1 MTMKWSNRR
10 SISLVAAT
18 GLVAALALSGCSSSS
33 SSSSAAV
40 SPTTAAPIEIAY
52 LSASSANTW
61 LQASK
66 TAMDEIAAANNM
78 KLTTFDAQFKPGEQS
93 KQVQDVLAA
102 GKYKAIIIS
111 SVDGA
116 GIIPDLQA
124 AIAKGL
130 KVGILNQIVGA
141 KLDTSEPQFAGPSVS
156 VLAAPLRSGERL
168 GKLTLQACVGIS
180 PCRVVYFY
188 GIKGIP
194 LDNALKLGFDSIVK
208 ANPAIQIVAEGEGK
222 YAGPDVAQKALADIM
237 QKTKNFDVVIGS
249 DQSIQG
255 ALLALTDAG
264 KTSKVKLIGLGG
276 SKPAIDGITA
286 GTWFGDVFGAPVT
299 EGKLLM
305 NAMVEALKTGKV
317 TGGID
322 PATTLPDE
330 GLVTK
335 ANVAKFTAEWN
346 G

>member
-10 SISLVAAT
+10 SVSLVAAT
-18 GLVAALALSGCSSSS
+18 ALVAALALSGCSSSS
-33 SSSSAAV
+33 SSSSAAA
-40 SPTTAAPIEIAY
+40 SATTTAPIEIAY

-66 TAMDEIAAANNM
+66 KAMDTIAAANNM
-78 KLTTFDAQFKPGEQS
+78 KLTEFDAQFKPGEQS
-93 KQVQDVLAA
+93 KQIQDVLAA
-102 GKYKAIIIS
+102 GKYKGIIIA

-116 GIIPDLQA
+116 GIIPDLQT

-130 KVGILNQIVGA
+130 KIGILNQIVGT
-141 KLDTSEPQFAGPSVS
+141 KLDTSDPQFTGPSVS

-168 GKLTLQACVGIS
+168 GKLTLKACEGIS

-194 LDNALKLGFDSIVK
+194 LDNALKQGFDSVVK
-208 ANPAIQIVAEGEGK
+208 ANPAIQVVAEGEGK

-237 QKTKNFDVVIGS
+237 QRTKNFDVVVGS
-249 DQSIQG
+249 DQSMQG
-255 ALLALTDAG
+255 SLLALTDAG
-264 KTSKVKLIGLGG
+264 KSDKVKLIGLGG
-276 SKPAIDGITA
+276 SQPAIDGIKA
-286 GTWFGDVFGAPVT
+286 GTWFGDVFGAPAT
-299 EGKLLM
+299 EGTLLM
-305 NAMVEALKTGKV
+305 NAMVEAFKSGKV

-322 PATTLPDE
+322 PAMTLPDE
-330 GLVTK
+330 GLITK
-335 ANVAKFTAEWN
+335 ANVDKFTAQWN